1 MNGGG
6 ICSESGILSISSAV
20 RKVIPL
26 IDTWIVMEN
35 HDHSQ
40 LTWSAQG
47 RMALEYWLAS
57 PALNR
62 TTTDQFATAV
72 SRFEEGMSRW
82 ELLYI
87 DTNWLKFRQKIPMN
101 SWRSRW
107 WSTWSKTTVKLQES
121 RCRTKNALKEP
132 STFTLMLNCQLQP
145 SRLWWIG
152 LCGMLFSKGSLG
164 SDWFTSNSS
173 ASVFRGVQCQS
184 NQRYY
189 QKLLTHQPNH

>member
-1 MNGGG
+1 MFQDGWHWLSLALRLCTLYLIVTIYVAKGLDFYIHKLG
-6 ICSESGILSISSAV
+6 LDFGLPDRPLTAILCWMSRDEKWRQMSFSLFPQLSK
-20 RKVIPL
+20 KVIPL

-87 DTNWLKFRQKIPMN
+87 DTNWLKFRQKIPVMIH
-101 SWRSRW
+101 RSLDAEL
-107 WSTWSKTTVKLQES
+107 KT
-121 RCRTKNALKEP
+121 P
-132 STFTLMLNCQLQP
+132 
-145 SRLWWIG
+145 
-152 LCGMLFSKGSLG
+152 
-164 SDWFTSNSS
+164 
-173 ASVFRGVQCQS
+173 
-184 NQRYY
+184 
-189 QKLLTHQPNH
+189 